1 MSETRISARGVTKVF
16 DRREARRTK
25 GISTEGIDALRTLVR
40 ETWRT
45 APGRTAAAARD
56 KYHTWALEDVSFDV
70 APGEV
75 LGIIGRNGAG
85 KSTLLNILARVMHP
99 TAGRVVIRGN
109 IVSML
114 ELGIGFAPDLTVR
127 QNLQIHGRLA
137 GIPARRIDEAEDE
150 ILGFAGLSDCREIP
164 LAACPSGSAVQLAF
178 AAVIGLGADVIL
190 ADEVLAVGDSRF
202 RHACEERV
210 RNAGASGESVL
221 FVSHDMAAIRR
232 ICTRVL
238 WIDRGRIVQVG
249 PTDEVVDNY
258 MSELLGGKL
267 LPPAAAEGPQCALL
281 DLRLLDGERS
291 QVGALQL
298 TEPGYIDCLVRV
310 TSPDIAVTVEIELW
324 QRRQH
329 VLTSASPRPITAR
342 SARTFRAGMRI
353 PADFLN
359 EQQYQARCR
368 LIASSISDPAA
379 APVVAGE
386 QQLDFAAMNPRPHE
400 SVWKDWPWGRGGLIS
415 PRLEWTVASA

>member
-45 APGRTAAAARD
+45 APGRTAPAARD

-137 GIPARRIDEAEDE
+137 GIPARRIDEAEDQ

-249 PTDEVVDNY
+249 PTDEVT
-258 MSELLGGKL
+258 
-267 LPPAAAEGPQCALL
+267 PTTTAA
-281 DLRLLDGERS
+281 
-291 QVGALQL
+291 
-298 TEPGYIDCLVRV
+298 
-310 TSPDIAVTVEIELW
+310 
-324 QRRQH
+324 
-329 VLTSASPRPITAR
+329 
-342 SARTFRAGMRI
+342 
-353 PADFLN
+353 
-359 EQQYQARCR
+359 
-368 LIASSISDPAA
+368 
-379 APVVAGE
+379 
-386 QQLDFAAMNPRPHE
+386 
-400 SVWKDWPWGRGGLIS
+400 GL
-415 PRLEWTVASA
+415 